1 MKHRNKKY
9 KIISLI
15 LLSLFLT
22 SCFVIKEKKIDDDH
36 TQPNEN
42 TTYNKKELKL
52 LGKLLFVFDKYIVAI
67 SGEKNVNNAYHSFF
81 EELNFIEF
89 EEEFK
94 QKTKMKTSKHQDLLD
109 KISKNKMFN
118 DVWIYEYGR
127 DIYTKDTSVVYLN
140 LNMEGKYLEFLK
152 NYGKSNETIK
162 NYHFEIETSRGISP
176 SNFLSFLQLHD
187 KFDFN
192 KNYNRLIWMVHFI
205 TVTSERKYM
214 KKNK

>member
-9 KIISLI
+9 KIINLI

-52 LGKLLFVFDKYIVAI
+52 LGKLLFVFDKYIIAI

-81 EELNFIEF
+81 EELKYIES
-89 EEEFK
+89 EEEFR
-94 QKTKMKTSKHQDLLD
+94 QKTKMETSKHESLLD

-118 DVWIYEYGR
+118 DIWIYEYGR

-140 LNMEGKYLEFLK
+140 LKMEGKYLEFLK
-152 NYGKSNETIK
+152 NYGKSADIIK
-162 NYHFEIETSRGISP
+162 DYHLAIEASGGIPP
-176 SNFLSFLQLHD
+176 SISFSFLQLHD

-205 TVTSERKYM
+205 TITSERKYM

>member
-1 MKHRNKKY
+1 MKHRKKH

-22 SCFVIKEKKIDDDH
+22 SFFVIKGQNFDYTH

-42 TTYNKKELKL
+42 NTYNKKELKL
-52 LGKLLFVFDKYIVAI
+52 LGKLLSVFDEHLVTI
-67 SGEKNVNNAYHSFF
+67 SREKNISNAYHLFF
-81 EELNFIEF
+81 EELKYIES
-89 EEEFK
+89 EEDFR
-94 QKTKMKTSKHQDLLD
+94 QKTKIGTSKHEALLD

-118 DVWIYEYGR
+118 DIWIYEYGR
-127 DIYTKDTSVVYLN
+127 DIYTKDTNVVYLN

-152 NYGKSNETIK
+152 NYGKSAEMIK
-162 NYHFEIETSRGISP
+162 NYHLAIETSSGISP
-176 SNFLSFLQLHD
+176 SISLSFLQLHD

-205 TVTSERKYM
+205 TITSEREYI
-214 KKNK
+214 NNNN

>member
-1 MKHRNKKY
+1 MKHRKKH

-22 SCFVIKEKKIDDDH
+22 SFFVIKGQNFDYTH

-52 LGKLLFVFDKYIVAI
+52 LGKLLSIFDKHLITM
-67 SGEKNVNNAYHSFF
+67 SREKNVSNAYHLFF
-81 EELNFIEF
+81 EELKYIES
-89 EEEFK
+89 EEDFR
-94 QKTKMKTSKHQDLLD
+94 QKTKIGTSKHEALLD

-118 DVWIYEYGR
+118 DIWIYEYGR

-152 NYGKSNETIK
+152 NYGKSAEMIK
-162 NYHFEIETSRGISP
+162 TYHLAIETSSGISP
-176 SNFLSFLQLHD
+176 SISLSFLQLHD

-192 KNYNRLIWMVHFI
+192 KNYNRLIWMVHFV
-205 TVTSERKYM
+205 TVTSERKYI
-214 KKNK
+214 NNNN